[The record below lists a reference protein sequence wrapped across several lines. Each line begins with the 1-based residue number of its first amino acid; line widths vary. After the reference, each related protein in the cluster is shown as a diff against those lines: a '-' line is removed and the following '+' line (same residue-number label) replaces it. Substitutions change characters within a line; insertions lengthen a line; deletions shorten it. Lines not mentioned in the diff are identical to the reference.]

1 MRAADQD
8 PGPPAAGRQLG
19 RTAGRL
25 RRPQRQRRCISRP
38 GSETFRGPGTSF
50 RPRNGRKG
58 ADGEQSAAGGRGS
71 ACLAIV
77 GRFPLSAVS
86 RRNLKRRRC
95 SDATGFKSELETAAG
110 RRPVTGDSVE
120 TRRLLADRDGIC
132 FCISTLSQKSSHTV
146 THPAYTLSH
155 PPITPLP
162 LSVHHPYTASLHL
175 STPPVS
181 LPPQDLCTAAA
192 SALQHSIRI

>member
-1 MRAADQD
+1 MDLNPAAVSHAARAPRDRSTGRPAPCVAGRLSRGNYSRSDVGAELELSLETEPEHRAAAMRAADQD

-86 RRNLKRRRC
+86 RRNLKRRRAPPGC
-95 SDATGFKSELETAAG
+95 
-110 RRPVTGDSVE
+110 RPVTADSVD

-132 FCISTLSQKSSHTV
+132 FCISNFPPFLKKIHTL
-146 THPAYTLSH
+146 
-155 PPITPLP
+155 
-162 LSVHHPYTASLHL
+162 
-175 STPPVS
+175 
-181 LPPQDLCTAAA
+181 
-192 SALQHSIRI
+192 